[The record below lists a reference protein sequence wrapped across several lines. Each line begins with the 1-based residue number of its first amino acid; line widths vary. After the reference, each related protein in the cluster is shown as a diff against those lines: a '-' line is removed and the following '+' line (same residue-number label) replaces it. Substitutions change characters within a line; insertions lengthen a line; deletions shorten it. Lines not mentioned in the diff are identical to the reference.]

1 MMPLAVVLAAL
12 AGAVLGPV
20 LHHLGVR
27 AAVRA
32 PFDGPVARCEACA
45 TTRAPAT
52 WFGPRCRSCA
62 APIRRREPFIWALA
76 AAGLGGAVIVTD
88 GSWLLPAHL
97 WFAALTTVLVVTD
110 LDEKLIPNRVLY
122 PGTAVAFV
130 LLAAGAVAEG
140 RGPDLGRA
148 ALAAAGYF
156 IMLLVVALI
165 ARGGFGMGD
174 VKLAVLLGGFLG
186 FWGWDTLATGVFLTG
201 ILGGLPAVYLLATG
215 KATRGHEIP
224 YGPAM
229 ILGAWIALVL

>member
-1 MMPLAVVLAAL
+1 MPFAVALAAL
-12 AGAVLGPV
+12 AGAALGPV

-32 PFDGPVARCEACA
+32 PFDGPAARCESCA
-45 TTRAPAT
+45 AVRAPAH

-62 APIRRREPFIWALA
+62 TPIRRREPLIWALA
-76 AAGLGGAVIVTD
+76 AAGLAGAVIVTD

-122 PGTAVAFV
+122 PGTTVALA
-130 LLAAGAVAEG
+130 LLAGGALAEG
-140 RGPDLGRA
+140 RAPDLGRA
-148 ALAAAGYF
+148 AAAGAGYF
-156 IMLLVVALI
+156 GMLFIVALI

-174 VKLAVLLGGFLG
+174 VKLAVLLGAFLG
-186 FWGWDTLATGVFLTG
+186 FQGWETLATGVFLTG

-215 KATRGHEIP
+215 KATRGHEIA
-224 YGPAM
+224 YGPPM
-229 ILGAWIALVL
+229 ILGAWLALVL